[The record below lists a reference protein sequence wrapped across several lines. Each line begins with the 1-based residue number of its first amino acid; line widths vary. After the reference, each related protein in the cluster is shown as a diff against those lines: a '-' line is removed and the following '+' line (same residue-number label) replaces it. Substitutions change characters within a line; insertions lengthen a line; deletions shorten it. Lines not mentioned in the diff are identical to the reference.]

1 MPIVITALLS
11 FAGTNI
17 DDILILTLLFSRAE
31 TAADKRRIVLGQYLS
46 VLTLTF
52 FSLFFGYSISF
63 VPHAYIGLFGLI
75 PIFLGLGAVWRLRNK
90 KNDKTAGRKEAQK
103 EPVKL
108 IGLLEKIFPADI
120 LYVYFLTLANG
131 ADNASVYIPLFTN
144 LSAVEI
150 ITVIVI
156 FVMLIGF
163 WCFLGMKIGQYPL
176 IREFLEKYK
185 DVLIPVVFIGLGIYI
200 LLKSGTLGLLM
211 AG

>member
-1 MPIVITALLS
+1 M
-11 FAGTNI
+11 
-17 DDILILTLLFSRAE
+17 
-31 TAADKRRIVLGQYLS
+31 
-46 VLTLTF
+46 
-52 FSLFFGYSISF
+52 
-63 VPHAYIGLFGLI
+63 
-75 PIFLGLGAVWRLRNK
+75 
-90 KNDKTAGRKEAQK
+90 AGRKEAQK
-103 EPVKL
+103 ELVKL
-108 IGLLEKIFPADI
+108 IGMLEKIFPADI

-131 ADNASVYIPLFTN
+131 ADNVSVYIPLFTN

-176 IREFLEKYK
+176 IRKFLEKYK